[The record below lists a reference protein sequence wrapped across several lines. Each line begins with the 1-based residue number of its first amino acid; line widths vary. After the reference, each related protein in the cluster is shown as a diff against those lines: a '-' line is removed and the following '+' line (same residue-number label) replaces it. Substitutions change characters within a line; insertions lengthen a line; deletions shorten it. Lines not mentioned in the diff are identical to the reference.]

1 MSNNI
6 FAYTFF
12 SSLTKCAPSNVSLET
27 QFTAKVEIVHV
38 IDLIINVIIIIIMLN
53 KNLLA
58 TNCTEFIAKNITSAR
73 GEVIPL
79 NLHLPIMRGAGH
91 LYKFDH

>member
-1 MSNNI
+1 MPNNI

-27 QFTAKVEIVHV
+27 QFTSKVKIVHV
-38 IDLIINVIIIIIMLN
+38 IDLIINLIIMMLN

-58 TNCTEFIAKNITSAR
+58 KNCTEFIAKNITSVR

-79 NLHLPIMRGAGH
+79 NLHLPIMRGADH